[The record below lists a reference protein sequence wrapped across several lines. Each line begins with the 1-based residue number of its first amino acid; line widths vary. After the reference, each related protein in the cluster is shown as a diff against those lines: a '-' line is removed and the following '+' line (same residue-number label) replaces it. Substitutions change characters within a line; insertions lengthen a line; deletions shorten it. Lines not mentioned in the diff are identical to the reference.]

1 MDRAG
6 ENHPAQQGS
15 DFPQSRL
22 TPPDPTGSAVSVQS
36 VWFLAAE
43 DFDLGPRGE
52 RMTPGCSLP
61 SLSSRS
67 RYGAGILTSPLNA
80 EKTPTRSRRGHR
92 SRQEQ

>member
-80 EKTPTRSRRGHR
+80 EKTPTRSPRGHR